1 MNELQERRKGK
12 RGREEE
18 RMKESAD
25 KQPKDWTNKL
35 KNEQAMQTNKKSTN
49 EQMT

>member
-18 RMKESAD
+18 RMKERAD
-25 KQPKDWTNKL
+25 KQPKDWTNKR
-35 KNEQAMQTNKKSTN
+35 KNEQAMQTNKKSKN